1 MYVTIIET
9 LALVGGWCIGWKV
22 GSMAFA
28 AWDRHKRRRNELVVD
43 EWLSRVRR
51 GR

>member
-1 MYVTIIET
+1 MYVTILET
-9 LALVGGWCIGWKV
+9 LALVGGWFIGWKV
-22 GSMAFA
+22 GELAIS
-28 AWDRHKRRRNELVVD
+28 AWRWRQRRRNELEVD